1 METKVLNLQARYEL
15 FPPNRSS
22 AREINVDASGGGI
35 NSLASPLIEFS
46 GDFSSIQ
53 AAIES
58 ASAGDH
64 ILVHPGTYR
73 EFIIV
78 NKPVHVKGIGRY
90 AF

>member
-35 NSLASPLIEFS
+35 STFIFHLMEIS

-53 AAIES
+53 AALES

-73 EFIIV
+73 EFIII
-78 NKPVHVKGIGRY
+78 NKPVHVKGIGR
-90 AF
+90 